1 MVYRFT
7 IICCCFQV
15 LLLKLGIMGT
25 NVNKVSEILQNVAF
39 LGSCSSELVR
49 LLISLSANQERL
61 SALLGFVGE
70 DVVSALIESIETTLD
85 ILHRA
90 MSDTELVK
98 G

>member
-1 MVYRFT
+1 
-7 IICCCFQV
+7 
-15 LLLKLGIMGT
+15 MGT

-61 SALLGFVGE
+61 SELLGIVGE
-70 DVVSALIESIETTLD
+70 EVVSDLIESIETVID

-98 G
+98 R